1 MNSTWSSDTE
11 SSLIVLDFSNF
22 LTFCFWNDCLE
33 FKFSKSLWLSQKL
46 SDSMKSFW
54 KDRPPCLKR
63 LAWVCVWEREWVWEI
78 EIEWVCM
85 KEGEIKRERGSFV
98 STKLLE
104 AENCIFTFLTFGKM
118 IEDQNFAG
126 KEKKTK
132 LLNLF
137 PFFFFSISI
146 ILEPKKVFNRH
157 WQKKISWQWVWSWF
171 EVDCFVRDSNRS
183 LTDRN

>member
-1 MNSTWSSDTE
+1 
-11 SSLIVLDFSNF
+11 
-22 LTFCFWNDCLE
+22 
-33 FKFSKSLWLSQKL
+33 
-46 SDSMKSFW
+46 
-54 KDRPPCLKR
+54 
-63 LAWVCVWEREWVWEI
+63 
-78 EIEWVCM
+78 M

-137 PFFFFSISI
+137 PFFFFFFSISI

-157 WQKKISWQWVWSWF
+157 WQKKYLDNES
-171 EVDCFVRDSNRS
+171 EVDLKLIVSS
-183 LTDRN
+183 EIVTDR

>member
-1 MNSTWSSDTE
+1 
-11 SSLIVLDFSNF
+11 
-22 LTFCFWNDCLE
+22 
-33 FKFSKSLWLSQKL
+33 
-46 SDSMKSFW
+46 MK
-54 KDRPPCLKR
+54 D
-63 LAWVCVWEREWVWEI
+63 
-78 EIEWVCM
+78 
-85 KEGEIKRERGSFV
+85 GEIKRERGSFV

-157 WQKKISWQWVWSWF
+157 RQKKYLDNES
-171 EVDCFVRDSNRS
+171 EVDLKLIVSS
-183 LTDRN
+183 EIVTDR